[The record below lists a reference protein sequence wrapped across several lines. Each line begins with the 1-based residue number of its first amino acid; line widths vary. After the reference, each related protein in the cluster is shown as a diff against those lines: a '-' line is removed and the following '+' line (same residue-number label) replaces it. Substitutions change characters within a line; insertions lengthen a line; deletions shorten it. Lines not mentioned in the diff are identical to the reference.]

1 MQEFDPELIVMQA
14 ASTEPDA
21 RMIEALMG
29 DVLRM
34 VHAEESA
41 VRIGSAEH
49 TFGWN
54 FYILSVDKAVG
65 RRLAQLPESGI
76 MDVKGSSL
84 EQKFVG
90 WLNWRAKRNGADD
103 GIHFTLLSDLMS
115 SRYGLF

>member
-1 MQEFDPELIVMQA
+1 MPEFDPELIVMQA

-34 VHAEESA
+34 AHAEESA
-41 VRIGSAEH
+41 MRIGSAEQ

-54 FYILSVDKAVG
+54 FYIMSVDKAVV
-65 RRLAQLPESGI
+65 RRLKQLPESGI
-76 MDVKGSSL
+76 LDVKGSSL

-90 WLNWRAKRNGADD
+90 WLNQQVKTNSADD
-103 GIHFTLLSDLMS
+103 KVHFNLLSDLKS